1 MIDFLKNNKGKYHT
15 GDAETQE
22 MLAFNSLILYNDQ
35 ITVNSLLDNFLC

>member
-22 MLAFNSLILYNDQ
+22 MLAFLRLLKFNGDIS
-35 ITVNSLLDNFLC
+35 VNPLLENYL